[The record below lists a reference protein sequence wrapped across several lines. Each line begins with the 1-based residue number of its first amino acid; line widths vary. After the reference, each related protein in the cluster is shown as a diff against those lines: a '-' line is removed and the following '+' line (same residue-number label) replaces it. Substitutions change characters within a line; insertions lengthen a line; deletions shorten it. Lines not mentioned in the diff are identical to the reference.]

1 MCRDDS
7 ASAALAC
14 YRRRMTETRD
24 DREGERSVVGTVTIP
39 ADDPDLT
46 LAKADVR
53 AIFEESLERT
63 ARQLA
68 DWSGAAAAADGKDD
82 Q

>member
-7 ASAALAC
+7 ASAALGC
-14 YRRRMTETRD
+14 YPRIMADSRD
-24 DREGERSVVGTVTIP
+24 ATHRERSVVGTVTIP

-46 LAKADVR
+46 LAKAEVR

-68 DWSGAAAAADGKDD
+68 DWSGTAAADDGKDD